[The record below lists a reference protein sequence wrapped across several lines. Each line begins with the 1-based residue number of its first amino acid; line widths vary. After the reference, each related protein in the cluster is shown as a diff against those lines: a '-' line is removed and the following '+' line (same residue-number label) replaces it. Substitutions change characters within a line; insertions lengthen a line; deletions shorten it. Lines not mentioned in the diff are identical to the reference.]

1 MNTPTR
7 DRSARERVRPND
19 VIGGAGRIG
28 RHQVAIEVHGF
39 TLRDA
44 FAMAALIGWLTES
57 IAVTSPHARFQL
69 ARQSYLIADA
79 MIAARKGRR
88 ANK

>member
-1 MNTPTR
+1 VNTPTN
-7 DRSARERVRPND
+7 DRAARERVRSND
-19 VIGGAGRIG
+19 VITGAGRIG
-28 RHQVAIEVHGF
+28 RHQVLIEVDGF

-44 FAMAALIGWLTES
+44 FAMAALVGWLSES
-57 IAVTSPHARFQL
+57 VVVTSPHARSQL

-88 ANK
+88 ASK